1 MAELLGNEQ
10 EKNAGRRGNG
20 LFEAILHLEVLR
32 KTITYLSPDTLFP

>member
-20 LFEAILHLEVLR
+20 LFEGNTSSAW
-32 KTITYLSPDTLFP
+32 KY